1 MLSETDDILGH
12 LRNDLTATDRVRK
25 KQFLFLMCETNDF
38 SLYKEEELALHSEVA
53 DGVEGL
59 SAR

>member
-1 MLSETDDILGH
+1 MI
-12 LRNDLTATDRVRK
+12 
-25 KQFLFLMCETNDF
+25 F

-59 SAR
+59 SARYMRKIETLKIQRSFDLQII